1 MVRLYADAKDFKM
14 FVAHLDQP
22 TTKKRRSRKNKLI
35 KSRIIQDDFDSSYQ
49 VFDEEESRLEMEVD
63 KLFRQQTATL
73 ASESNKVEEQ
83 TVHILKKDTLRCR
96 P

>member
-35 KSRIIQDDFDSSYQ
+35 KSRIIKDDFDSSYQ